1 MPSRSPRKILLFIRR
16 RGGGMQT
23 NSFEIGFICA
33 ALGGVAMA
41 TAVLP
46 SSLDDFTRSL
56 KYSDTPKAK
65 MRDFAPPAHSCYPL
79 IILNI
84 CKRSFRMIWNQV
96 FLFYSPPLPL
106 LPIVLARYFRSGHS
120 QVDFHLALVYYI
132 YSFHEKY
139 PRLMTKKKRKIKTW
153 KCPSDLAV
161 KAELVIFYCSQV
173 PRC

>member
-1 MPSRSPRKILLFIRR
+1 
-16 RGGGMQT
+16 MQT

-84 CKRSFRMIWNQV
+84 CKRSFRMI
-96 FLFYSPPLPL
+96 
-106 LPIVLARYFRSGHS
+106 
-120 QVDFHLALVYYI
+120 
-132 YSFHEKY
+132 
-139 PRLMTKKKRKIKTW
+139 
-153 KCPSDLAV
+153 
-161 KAELVIFYCSQV
+161 
-173 PRC
+173 